1 MEGAP
6 NWYLFRSV
14 DTEIC
19 QAYCSCAW
27 TEYTWWTG
35 FLFQIQLSSFP
46 PVKHSNV
53 GTCAEIHCVH
63 AWLVC
68 DWCVTGVWLVRDW
81 YVTGVWLVRD
91 WCVTGAWL
99 VRDWC
104 VTGMWL
110 VCDWCVTGATLTGCA
125 CESVCHTSVYV
136 CWLAVIIWTKLTNDW
151 HSSLVIYC
159 RTTSPQPSF
168 LGKGYQGKMREGMGS
183 YSNAAVSLWFYVL
196 HIP

>member
-81 YVTGVWLVRD
+81 CVTGAWLVCD

-99 VRDWC
+99 VRL
-104 VTGMWL
+104 WL
-110 VCDWCVTGATLTGCA
+110 DV
-125 CESVCHTSVYV
+125 
-136 CWLAVIIWTKLTNDW
+136 
-151 HSSLVIYC
+151 
-159 RTTSPQPSF
+159 P
-168 LGKGYQGKMREGMGS
+168 
-183 YSNAAVSLWFYVL
+183 VSLFAIPQCMYVDWPWLYEQNSQMIGIQAWWFTAGQPVL
-196 HIP
+196 SLAF

>member
-46 PVKHSNV
+46 LVKHSNV

-99 VRDWC
+99 V
-104 VTGMWL
+104 
-110 VCDWCVTGATLTGCA
+110 CDWCVTGAWLVRDWYVTGVWLVRDWCDFDWM
-125 CESVCHTSVYV
+125 CLWVCLPYLSVCMLIGRDYMNKTHK
-136 CWLAVIIWTKLTNDW
+136 WLAFKPGDLLQDNQ
-151 HSSLVIYC
+151 SS
-159 RTTSPQPSF
+159 
-168 LGKGYQGKMREGMGS
+168 
-183 YSNAAVSLWFYVL
+183 A
-196 HIP
+196 